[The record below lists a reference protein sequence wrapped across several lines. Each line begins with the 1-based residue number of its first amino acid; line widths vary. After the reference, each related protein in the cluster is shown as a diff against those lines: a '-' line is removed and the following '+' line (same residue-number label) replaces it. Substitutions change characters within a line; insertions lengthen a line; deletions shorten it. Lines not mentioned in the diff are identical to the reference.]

1 MAKQQ
6 KRNQRSKRK
15 SDDDEPLQDNW
26 AKGVPLSPSWWAPT
40 FITLL
45 ILGLVWLVIYYFA
58 GWNYPIPGIGY
69 GNLLIGLGL
78 MMAGFLMTLRWR

>member
-6 KRNQRSKRK
+6 QQKKRNKK
-15 SDDDEPLQDNW
+15 SLADDEPLQDNW
-26 AKGVPLSPSWWAPT
+26 AKDIPLSPPWWAPT
-40 FITLL
+40 FVTLL
-45 ILGLVWLVIYYFA
+45 ILGLIWLVIYYFA
-58 GWNYPIPGIGY
+58 GSNYPIPGLGY